1 MLRHAPSSGSP
12 RNHPGDGAQAVVS
25 RIAPEEG
32 SAVLVMKFGG
42 TSLADRERIDTVV
55 SLVRSR
61 LDRKPVVVCSAHAGV
76 TDLLLQGA
84 HRAAAGEPDLS
95 AVRRREHELL
105 VSLKLSPKLVEDD
118 LERLD
123 QMFRG
128 LALLG
133 ELTPRSLD
141 QVAAFGERMSVK
153 AVAAVLRKRRIPAT
167 AVQADEA
174 GLVTNGRF
182 GRASPRPEAYT
193 NLARS
198 LRKVKGVP
206 VVTGFIG
213 CDRDGNVTT
222 LGRSGSD
229 YTATIVGRAL
239 GVAEVEIWTDVS
251 GVLTADPRTV
261 KDARPVEQLTYAEA
275 SELAYYGAKVIHP
288 ATIQP
293 AVEKGI
299 PVRILNTLD
308 PTAQGTV
315 IRPPQG
321 RRRPRV
327 TSIASKRGIHLVNI
341 VSGRML
347 GQSGFMAK
355 VFDAFK
361 RHDVAVDLIATSEVS
376 VTVSV
381 DDTSGLPG
389 VVQDLE
395 AFSKV
400 TVKEGAALVAVIG
413 ERMKQASGLAGR
425 VFTAIGEAK
434 VPVLAISYGAT
445 KTNLQIVVPE
455 ESEKTVVRALH
466 EVLFG
471 DG

>member
-1 MLRHAPSSGSP
+1 
-12 RNHPGDGAQAVVS
+12 
-25 RIAPEEG
+25 
-32 SAVLVMKFGG
+32 MKFGG
-42 TSLADRERIDTVV
+42 TSLGDRARIDTVV
-55 SLVRSR
+55 SLVRGR
-61 LDRKPVVVCSAHAGV
+61 LARKPVVVCSAHAGV
-76 TDLLLQGA
+76 TDLLLDGA
-84 HRAAAGEPDLS
+84 RRAADGEPDLS
-95 AVRRREHELL
+95 PIRRREHDLL
-105 VSLKLSPKLVEDD
+105 AALKLSPKLVADD

-141 QVAAFGERMSVK
+141 AVAAFGERMAVK
-153 AVAAVLRKRRIPAT
+153 AVAAVLRRRRIPAT
-167 AVQADEA
+167 AVDADEA

-182 GRASPRPEAYT
+182 GRASPLPEAYR
-193 NLARS
+193 NLAKS
-198 LRKVKGVP
+198 IRKVSGVP

-213 CDRDGNVTT
+213 RDTEGNVTT

-229 YTATIVGRAL
+229 FTATIVGRAL
-239 GVAEVEIWTDVS
+239 GVREVEIWTDVS
-251 GVLTADPRTV
+251 GVLTADPRIV
-261 KDARPVEQLTYAEA
+261 PEAQPVERLTYAEA

-308 PTAQGTV
+308 PAAAGTV
-315 IRPPQG
+315 IAPPQG
-321 RRRPRV
+321 RRRARV
-327 TSIASKRGIHLVNI
+327 TSIASKHGIHLVSI

-361 RHDVAVDLIATSEVS
+361 EHDVAVDLIATSEVS

-381 DDTSGLPG
+381 DDTSGLRA
-389 VVQDLE
+389 VVKDLE
-395 AFSKV
+395 AFSSV
-400 TVKEGAALVAVIG
+400 TVREGASLIAVIG
-413 ERMKQASGLAGR
+413 ERMNQASGLAGR
-425 VFTAIGEAK
+425 VFAAIAAAK

-445 KTNLQIVVPE
+445 KTNLQIVVP
-455 ESEKTVVRALH
+455 SDREKEAVRALH
-466 EVLFG
+466 DVLFG
-471 DG
+471 AT

>member
-1 MLRHAPSSGSP
+1 M
-12 RNHPGDGAQAVVS
+12 
-25 RIAPEEG
+25 
-32 SAVLVMKFGG
+32 LVMKFGG
-42 TSLADRERIDTVV
+42 TSLGDRERIDTVV
-55 SLVRSR
+55 TLVRGR
-61 LDRKPVVVCSAHAGV
+61 LDRRPVVVCSAHAGV
-76 TDLLLQGA
+76 TDLLLEGA
-84 HRAAAGEPDLS
+84 HRAAAGKPDLT
-95 AVRRREHELL
+95 AIREREHALL
-105 VSLKLSPKLVEDD
+105 ASLKLSPKLVAGD

-153 AVAAVLRKRRIPAT
+153 AIAAVLRRRRIPAT
-167 AVQADEA
+167 AVDADEA
-174 GLVTNGRF
+174 GLLTDGRY
-182 GRASPRPEAYT
+182 GRARPLPEAYR

-198 LRKVKGVP
+198 LKKVKGVP

-213 CDRDGNVTT
+213 CDAEGHVTT

-229 YTATIVGRAL
+229 FTATIIGRAL
-239 GVAEVEIWTDVS
+239 GVEEVEIWTDVS
-251 GVLTADPRTV
+251 GVLTADPRIV
-261 KDARPVEQLTYAEA
+261 PGARPVEHLTYAEA

-288 ATIQP
+288 STIQP

-299 PVRILNTLD
+299 PVRILNTMD
-308 PTAQGTV
+308 PAAEGTV
-315 IRPPQG
+315 IAPARRG
-321 RRRPRV
+321 RRARV

-347 GQSGFMAK
+347 GQSGFMAR
-355 VFDAFK
+355 VFDVFK
-361 RHDVAVDLIATSEVS
+361 HHDVIVDLIATSEVS

-381 DDTSGLPG
+381 DDATGLAA
-389 VVQDLE
+389 VADELK

-400 TVKEGAALVAVIG
+400 SVKGDAALIAVIG
-413 ERMKQASGLAGR
+413 ERMKRASGLAGR
-425 VFTAIGEAK
+425 VFTAIGNVN

-455 ESEKTVVRALH
+455 AQEREAVRALH
-466 EVLFG
+466 AELFG
-471 DG
+471 EE